1 MSKEMLLS
9 LTEEEIKAIEQSLQ
23 HTVAVMEKETLWCHR
38 LGWVDAK
45 SYSREMYAGVR
56 DKMELALEGREN
68 KEQIGT
74 EEDTLEAP
82 LEKAPNI
89 HYHKTV
95 DIAYCTSNSYWEY
108 SILAQRMTSSCM
120 GEPDVWV
127 KLPKLYYKSEEKK
140 PRGYVVPCVGS

>member
-1 MSKEMLLS
+1 MDKKEEV
-9 LTEEEIKAIEQSLQ
+9 LT
-23 HTVAVMEKETLWCHR
+23 
-38 LGWVDAK
+38 
-45 SYSREMYAGVR
+45 
-56 DKMELALEGREN
+56 
-68 KEQIGT
+68 
-74 EEDTLEAP
+74 P

-95 DIAYCTSNSYWEY
+95 DIAYCTSNSYC